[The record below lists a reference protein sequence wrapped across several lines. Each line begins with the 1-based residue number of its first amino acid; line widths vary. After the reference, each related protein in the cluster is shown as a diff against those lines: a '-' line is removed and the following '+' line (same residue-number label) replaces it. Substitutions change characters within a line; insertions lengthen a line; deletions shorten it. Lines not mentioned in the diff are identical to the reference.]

1 MLKRYAT
8 LVCVDDKHRV
18 KIGEPSCPV
27 AVAERGRQVLVHS
40 NTSFQVA
47 DHDFTCFSVIPL
59 VALLVDIPDKI
70 SGLWYDGDVHV
81 LYKDSA
87 FEPSSPI
94 RHATEVY
101 LLLSEKALTESV
113 LFVFSDGGPTIESLT

>member
-18 KIGEPSCPV
+18 KIREPSCPV

-47 DHDFTCFSVIPL
+47 DHGFTRFSVIPS

-70 SGLWYDGDVHV
+70 SWLWYDGDVHV

-87 FEPSSPI
+87 FKPSSPI
-94 RHATEVY
+94 YHATE
-101 LLLSEKALTESV
+101 
-113 LFVFSDGGPTIESLT
+113 LFAAE